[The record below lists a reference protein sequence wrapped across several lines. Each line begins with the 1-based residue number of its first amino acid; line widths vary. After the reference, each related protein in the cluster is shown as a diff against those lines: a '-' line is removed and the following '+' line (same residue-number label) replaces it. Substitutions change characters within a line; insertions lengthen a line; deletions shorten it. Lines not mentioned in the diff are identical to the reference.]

1 MSRSPREKENTPSAP
16 ATLVARHR
24 DTIGLVI
31 GLSLVATGVVVSD
44 AQLDA
49 TSRGVVIVSG
59 LGLLYLSLGHG
70 DAFPELLQLARSFE
84 ALFKN

>member
-1 MSRSPREKENTPSAP
+1 VSRSPQEITPSAR

-24 DTIGLVI
+24 DTICVVT

-44 AQLDA
+44 AQLDT

-70 DAFPELLQLARSFE
+70 DAFPELLQLVRSFD
-84 ALFKN
+84 ALFKD

>member
-1 MSRSPREKENTPSAP
+1 MSRSPQEEITPSGP
-16 ATLVARHR
+16 ATFVARHR
-24 DTIGLVI
+24 DTIGLVM

-49 TSRGVVIVSG
+49 TSTGVVIVSG
-59 LGLLYLSLGHG
+59 LGLIYLSLGHG

-84 ALFKN
+84 ALFKD